1 MKKFCAAIVAVL
13 ILTTA
18 VVFAAQPKF
27 NTPYIGNS
35 YRKTFHKRDCP
46 SVIQMNPENQVPLNS
61 VDEALNAGY
70 HPCGNCKPWSP
81 PRRN

>member
-1 MKKFCAAIVAVL
+1 MKKFAAAIVAVL
-13 ILTTA
+13 ILMTTTA
-18 VVFAAQPKF
+18 FAVIRF

-35 YRKTFHKRDCP
+35 YRMTFHKRDCP

-61 VDEALNAGY
+61 VDEALKAGY

-81 PRRN
+81 PRKN

>member
-1 MKKFCAAIVAVL
+1 MKKFYAAIVAVL

-18 VVFAAQPKF
+18 VVFAAQPQF

-46 SVIQMNPENQVPLNS
+46 SVLQMNHENQVPFNS
-61 VDEALNAGY
+61 VEAALKAGY

-81 PRRN
+81 PRKD